1 MLPGFRFVLASV
13 LLSVSLVIFGLGAAG
28 LLRTAHEKFANI
40 PIRRPDPALM
50 VPPALAMLRVD
61 APEQD
66 SSREPVLRNA
76 PVAVPEV
83 APVLQA
89 ALANTLTD
97 SDITGPVTSDPVSK
111 ARAEAMSG
119 IAPVIAPP
127 PVIAPVETIPA
138 ASAEVAAIAPAPELS
153 APPASVPV
161 ATLPDPVPATPAIEG
176 PADKAPE
183 IAAVP
188 APEAPVEPATTV
200 AAEPPATEPVVATP
214 DAAMIAAPATAV
226 PEIIASFDALIAAGD
241 VPLPRHRPA
250 SAMARKS
257 EEPAASETAAAET
270 PAATATAALEP
281 SAPPV
286 PDVASTGSI
295 AVAMIALSEVT
306 ADANALIAAGDVKLP
321 RERPT
326 PTAGQT
332 GEVAKKTKTV
342 RRKSRSQRIVEQ
354 QPPPPPQ
361 PQTYR
366 AEVLSFR

>member
-138 ASAEVAAIAPAPELS
+138 ASAEVAAVAPAPELS

-161 ATLPDPVPATPAIEG
+161 ATLPAPVPARPAIEG
-176 PADKAPE
+176 PADKTPE

-188 APEAPVEPATTV
+188 VPEAPVAP
-200 AAEPPATEPVVATP
+200 VATP
-214 DAAMIAAPATAV
+214 DAAMIAAPAAAV

-295 AVAMIALSEVT
+295 AVAMIALPEVT

-354 QPPPPPQ
+354 QPPPPPPQ